1 MSAFASLMIA
11 ALCWGFAEATLFF
24 IVPDVLL
31 TAIAIR
37 HRRAALWCC
46 ACAAVGALGG
56 GALMYAWGSSS
67 PEDALRAVDAVPA
80 VNAAVIAGAE
90 EGLARHSVLG
100 LLIGSFMGTPF
111 KAYAVQA
118 AEAGIP
124 LATFLLATVPAR
136 LPRFVVVTLVASAAA
151 RVLVPRMGLRVTY
164 LLWLVAWL
172 AVYAWYFLA
181 HRGV

>member
-1 MSAFASLMIA
+1 MGLMFAA
-11 ALCWGFAEATLFF
+11 ACWGFAEATLFF

-37 HRRAALWCC
+37 NRRAALWCC
-46 ACAAVGALGG
+46 AYAALGALAG

-80 VNAAVIAGAE
+80 VNAAEIATAE
-90 EGLARHSVLG
+90 EGLARHGVLG
-100 LLIGSFMGTPF
+100 MLVGAFTGTPF

-124 LATFLLATVPAR
+124 LATFLAATVPAR

-151 RVLVPRMGLRVTY
+151 RVLAPRVGMRVTY
-164 LLWLVAWL
+164 LLWLAVWL
-172 AVYAWYFLA
+172 AVYVTYFLA
-181 HRGV
+181 HRAA